1 MFNLSKM
8 FVCKMKVVKRNG
20 TRENVMFDKITKRIQ
35 TLIDESPVLSSV
47 DSAEIA
53 KKVIEGIYDGVTTVD
68 LDVLAAEISATMAA
82 THPDYSKLAGRIC
95 ISNLHKETPASFSEA
110 TEILYS
116 YVNPVNKKHSPLV
129 SKDVYDVVRQNSD
142 EIDSWIRNER
152 DLEYEYFGFKVLER
166 SYLLRTDKKIV
177 ERPQYMLMRVALG
190 IHLSDLSN
198 VKETYELMS
207 RGYFTH
213 ATPTLFNS
221 GTPQAQMSSCF
232 LLHANADSIDGI
244 YKSVTDCAKISQHAG
259 GIGMSIHNIRA
270 RGSYIA
276 GTNGNSNG
284 IVPMLRVFNSTA
296 RYVDQGG
303 GKRKGSIAVYIEPW
317 HADIME
323 FLDLKRNTGSE
334 EQRARDLFYG
344 LWIPDLFM
352 KRVENNEYWSL
363 LCPNEC
369 EDLSNV
375 YGDEFEQRYIK
386 HEQSGNVRRTLK
398 AREVYEK
405 IITSQVETGTPFMLF
420 KDSVNRKSNQKNVG
434 TIKSS
439 NLCTE
444 IVEYSSPT
452 ETAVC
457 NLASVCLPR
466 FVEGGVF
473 DFAKF
478 GAVVNYV
485 THNLNRVIDRG
496 FYPLPETRVSNMKHR
511 PIGIGVQGLA
521 DVFAKLG
528 LGFASDEARQLNK
541 DIFELMYFSS
551 LEASMEEAKIHGPYE
566 SFAGS
571 PLSQGLFQF
580 NLWGV
585 EMEDPKWGTLRS
597 EIVEHGVRNSLVIA
611 LMPTASTSQIMGN
624 NDAFEPFNSNL
635 YVRRLLSGEFIV
647 FNKYLVND
655 LIKNNLWNAGIKE
668 QLMEDN
674 GSVQN
679 LPIPAELKDLYKT
692 VWEIK
697 VKDVI
702 DMAID
707 RAPFVDQSQ
716 SMNLFIEDPSID
728 KLSKMHMYT
737 WKSGLKTGMYYLRTK
752 SGSSPVKFTVAPK
765 CTEDVCT
772 VCSS

>member
-1 MFNLSKM
+1 
-8 FVCKMKVVKRNG
+8 
-20 TRENVMFDKITKRIQ
+20 
-35 TLIDESPVLSSV
+35 
-47 DSAEIA
+47 
-53 KKVIEGIYDGVTTVD
+53 
-68 LDVLAAEISATMAA
+68 
-82 THPDYSKLAGRIC
+82 
-95 ISNLHKETPASFSEA
+95 
-110 TEILYS
+110 
-116 YVNPVNKKHSPLV
+116 
-129 SKDVYDVVRQNSD
+129 
-142 EIDSWIRNER
+142 
-152 DLEYEYFGFKVLER
+152 
-166 SYLLRTDKKIV
+166 
-177 ERPQYMLMRVALG
+177 
-190 IHLSDLSN
+190 
-198 VKETYELMS
+198 
-207 RGYFTH
+207 
-213 ATPTLFNS
+213 
-221 GTPQAQMSSCF
+221 
-232 LLHANADSIDGI
+232 
-244 YKSVTDCAKISQHAG
+244 
-259 GIGMSIHNIRA
+259 
-270 RGSYIA
+270 
-276 GTNGNSNG
+276 
-284 IVPMLRVFNSTA
+284 
-296 RYVDQGG
+296 
-303 GKRKGSIAVYIEPW
+303 
-317 HADIME
+317 
-323 FLDLKRNTGSE
+323 
-334 EQRARDLFYG
+334 
-344 LWIPDLFM
+344 
-352 KRVENNEYWSL
+352 
-363 LCPNEC
+363 
-369 EDLSNV
+369 
-375 YGDEFEQRYIK
+375 
-386 HEQSGNVRRTLK
+386 
-398 AREVYEK
+398 
-405 IITSQVETGTPFMLF
+405 
-420 KDSVNRKSNQKNVG
+420 
-434 TIKSS
+434 
-439 NLCTE
+439 
-444 IVEYSSPT
+444 
-452 ETAVC
+452 
-457 NLASVCLPR
+457 VCLPR